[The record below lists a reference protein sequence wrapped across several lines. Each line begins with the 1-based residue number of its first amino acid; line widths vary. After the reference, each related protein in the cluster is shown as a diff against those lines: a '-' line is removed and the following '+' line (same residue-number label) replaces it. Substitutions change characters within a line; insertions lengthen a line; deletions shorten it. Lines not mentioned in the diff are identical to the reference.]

1 MENIAEIQQRMPKV
15 YFDLGGYKID
25 TLTMEVSTEEK

>member
-1 MENIAEIQQRMPKV
+1 MPKV

-25 TLTMEVSTEEK
+25 TLTMEVRTEEK